1 MERCVCEDLKG
12 LRIEGGGVASG
23 RIQPDEEGVA
33 DCLVLDLTHGPSLFG
48 IAAAKE
54 GLVAD
59 MFGDL
64 RLIIASACV
73 CCVYVHTCEV
83 CMCVYTCALYVL
95 YAVYMCICVYVYM
108 CICMYTNVEFLR
120 VFQT

>member
-1 MERCVCEDLKG
+1 MERGVCEDLKG
-12 LRIEGGGVASG
+12 LRIEGG
-23 RIQPDEEGVA
+23 GVA

-59 MFGDL
+59 MFGLFEDL

-95 YAVYMCICVYVYM
+95 YAVYMCICACAYV
-108 CICMYTNVEFLR
+108 CIRMLNF
-120 VFQT
+120 

>member
-33 DCLVLDLTHGPSLFG
+33 DCLMLDLTHGPSLFG

-73 CCVYVHTCEV
+73 YVHTCEV
-83 CMCVYTCALYVL
+83 CMCMYTCALYVL
-95 YAVYMCICVYVYM
+95 YTVYMR
-108 CICMYTNVEFLR
+108 ICMLNF
-120 VFQT
+120 